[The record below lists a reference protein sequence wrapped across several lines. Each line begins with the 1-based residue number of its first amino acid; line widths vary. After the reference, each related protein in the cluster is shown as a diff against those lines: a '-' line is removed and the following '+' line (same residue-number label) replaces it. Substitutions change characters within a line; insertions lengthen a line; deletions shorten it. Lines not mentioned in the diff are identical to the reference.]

1 MTDQTDHPLKIRI
14 TEAMKDAMRA
24 RAKERLAAV
33 RLILTEFKKIEVDE
47 RVDVDDTRA
56 LSVMEKM
63 IKQRRESIK
72 QYEAGGRPELAAVE
86 QAEIAVIQE
95 FMPQALSE
103 AEVAAIIA
111 GAIKQTGATAMKDM
125 GAVMNIARPQLAGR
139 ADMGL
144 VSQLVKKQLA

>member
-1 MTDQTDHPLKIRI
+1 MADHPLKARI

-24 RAKERLAAV
+24 RAKERLAAI

-47 RVDVDDTRA
+47 RIDVDDTRA

-72 QYEAGGRPELAAVE
+72 QYEAGGRPELAANE
-86 QAEIAVIQE
+86 QAEIDVIQE

-111 GAIKQTGATAMKDM
+111 DAIKQTGATAMKDM

-144 VSQLVKKQLA
+144 VSQLVKKQLS

>member
-1 MTDQTDHPLKIRI
+1 MADHPLKTRI

-24 RAKERLAAV
+24 REKERLAAI

-56 LSVMEKM
+56 ISLMEKM

-86 QAEIAVIQE
+86 QAEIGVIQE
-95 FMPQALSE
+95 FMPQALGE

-111 GAIKQTGATAMKDM
+111 RAIQDCGAKTMKDM
-125 GAVMNIARPQLAGR
+125 GAVMNLARPQLAGR

-144 VSQLVKKQLA
+144 VSQLVKKQLS

>member
-24 RAKERLAAV
+24 RAKERLAAI

-47 RVDVDDTRA
+47 RADVDDTRA

-86 QAEIAVIQE
+86 QAEIDVIQE

-111 GAIKQTGATAMKDM
+111 DAIKQTGATAMKDM

-144 VSQLVKKQLA
+144 VSQLVKKQLS

>member
-1 MTDQTDHPLKIRI
+1 MADHPLKIRL
-14 TEAMKDAMRA
+14 TEAMKDAMKA
-24 RAKERLAAV
+24 RAKERLAAI
-33 RLILTEFKKIEVDE
+33 RLILTEYKKIEVDE
-47 RVDVDDTRA
+47 RIDVEDSRG
-56 LSVMEKM
+56 LSLMEKM

-86 QAEIAVIQE
+86 QAEIDVIQE

-111 GAIKQTGATAMKDM
+111 AAIKQTGATAMKDM

-144 VSQLVKKQLA
+144 VSQLVKKQLS

>member
-1 MTDQTDHPLKIRI
+1 MADHPLKIRI

-47 RVDVDDTRA
+47 RIDVDDTRA

-86 QAEIAVIQE
+86 QAEIEVIQE

-103 AEVAAIIA
+103 AEVSAIIA
-111 GAIKQTGATAMKDM
+111 AAIKQAGATAMKDM

-144 VSQLVKKQLA
+144 VSQLVKKQLS

>member
-1 MTDQTDHPLKIRI
+1 MADHPLKARI
-14 TEAMKDAMRA
+14 TEAMKDAMKA
-24 RAKERLAAV
+24 RAKERLAAI
-33 RLILTEFKKIEVDE
+33 RLILSEFKKIEVDE
-47 RVDVDDTRA
+47 RIDVDDTRA

-72 QYEAGGRPELAAVE
+72 QYEAGGRPELAANE
-86 QAEIAVIQE
+86 QAEIDVIQE

-103 AEVAAIIA
+103 AEVSAIIA
-111 GAIKQTGATAMKDM
+111 DAIKQSGATAMKDM

-144 VSQLVKKQLA
+144 VSQLVKKQLS

>member
-1 MTDQTDHPLKIRI
+1 MAAHPLKLRI

-24 RAKERLAAV
+24 RAKERLAAI

-47 RVDVDDTRA
+47 RIDVDDTRA
-56 LSVMEKM
+56 LSLMEKM

-72 QYEAGGRPELAAVE
+72 QYQAGGREELAAVE
-86 QAEIAVIQE
+86 QAEIDVIQE
-95 FMPQALSE
+95 YMPASLGE

-111 GAIKQTGATAMKDM
+111 KAVQDAGAKTMKDM
-125 GAVMNIARPQLAGR
+125 GAVMNLARPQLAGR

-144 VSQLVKKQLA
+144 VSQLVKKQLS